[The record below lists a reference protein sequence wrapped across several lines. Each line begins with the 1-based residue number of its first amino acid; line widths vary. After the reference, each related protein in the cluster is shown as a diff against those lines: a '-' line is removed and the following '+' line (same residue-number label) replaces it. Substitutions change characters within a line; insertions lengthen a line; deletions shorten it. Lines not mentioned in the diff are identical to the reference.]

1 MYAADAEE
9 GTPVLTVNVP
19 AAALLQAAP
28 ISAPMP
34 VTRVDGS
41 ECRALIV
48 YSPATVGVPRAVPS
62 PRFPAPDASDDDGAE
77 LEAPLDTQRR
87 GGPESDSGSVM
98 AVDEDACAIDP
109 MLD

>member
-1 MYAADAEE
+1 M
-9 GTPVLTVNVP
+9 LMTVNVP
-19 AAALLQAAP
+19 AAALLQAP
-28 ISAPMP
+28 PRSAPMP
-34 VTRVDGS
+34 MTRVDGS

-48 YSPATVGVPRAVPS
+48 YSPTKGGVPRAVPS

-77 LEAPLDTQRR
+77 LEAPIDTQRR

-98 AVDEDACAIDP
+98 AVDDEAIDV